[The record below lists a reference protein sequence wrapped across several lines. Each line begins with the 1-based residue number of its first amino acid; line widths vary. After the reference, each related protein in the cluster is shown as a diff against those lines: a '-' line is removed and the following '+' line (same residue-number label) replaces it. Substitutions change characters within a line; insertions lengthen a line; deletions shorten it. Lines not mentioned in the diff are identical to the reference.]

1 MSPALTLPLPRH
13 PPRLGV
19 LSPTSPALGRA
30 ARARCRRARPHR
42 TQTPLP
48 QAHLRAGGGRRRPGQ
63 QPSTQERRGEGSRT
77 SASGTAAAPPQR
89 NLWAQNGEDE
99 KKRLRRG
106 PAGSQA
112 SAPHQT
118 PTPEDA
124 LPGAP
129 GRRAARPAR
138 PALGVGSRR
147 YRGSN
152 SSGPGTPP
160 PPTALTCSWRPREA
174 EGWGRRLTPKHLA
187 QLTSAAPPSPLTERA
202 PRRESRLVLPHR
214 PPIPTQEGTPAH

>member
-1 MSPALTLPLPRH
+1 MPGPIAPK
-13 PPRLGV
+13 RL
-19 LSPTSPALGRA
+19 SRRPISGRA
-30 ARARCRRARPHR
+30 GD
-42 TQTPLP
+42 
-48 QAHLRAGGGRRRPGQ
+48 GGGLDSNLRLRSGGEKAAGRPR
-63 QPSTQERRGEGSRT
+63 QERR
-77 SASGTAAAPPQR
+77 AAPHQR

-152 SSGPGTPP
+152 SSRPGTPP

-174 EGWGRRLTPKHLA
+174 EGWGRLTPKHLA